1 MLALARRG
9 VRKLWDTV
17 LPIKPAGDY
26 SFDRRV
32 AELVDIFRRR
42 FPDRPDKLT
51 PEDCEVF
58 RSDMP
63 RWRALF
69 RHYDCVIGYAA
80 DSIYA
85 LLSGKS
91 CYVAF
96 EHGTIRDIPFR
107 PDPLGRYVALTYAMA
122 GAIYMTNA
130 DSMQQADRLQ
140 PSRERVVYG
149 LHGFDERRIDQWLR
163 TNPVRFSLRR
173 QLEIPA
179 ERKIFFSPAR
189 HHWREGILEKG
200 NDRLIWAAREVAD
213 AHPDSFSLVFVE
225 WGMELDLSKE
235 LIRQLHLEDYVRW
248 MPTVPKRTLWD
259 AYRTADCVID
269 QFAVPCFGDCTIE
282 ALTVAHCPVITR
294 LDDGDDRAVFRGHHP
309 ALQLRDCRPDRR
321 GDERNSHAPRGR
333 NQPRQAVATL
343 DRHLAFAPP
352 RHLHDADGL
361 PHGGN

>member
-1 MLALARRG
+1 MQGHRRFCIHYLLAKREHRHVQAAALWWLLSGLNRTSQVTRFLGVFRASRRLWKKFKPAVSEKKLITGLLLLTACCALALPAAIVRPVVAALLMITASWIWKGPQVLAWTRRG
-9 VRKLWDTV
+9 VRKLWDAV

-26 SFDRRV
+26 NFDRRV
-32 AELVDIFRRR
+32 AELVDVFRRR

-58 RSDMP
+58 RNDMP

-69 RHYDCVIGYAA
+69 RHYDCVIGYAS

-140 PSRERVVYG
+140 PSRERIIYG

-163 TNPVRFSLRR
+163 ATRFGSRSAGSLKSLLGERYFSRR
-173 QLEIPA
+173 PGITGGKE
-179 ERKIFFSPAR
+179 FSR
-189 HHWREGILEKG
+189 
-200 NDRLIWAAREVAD
+200 
-213 AHPDSFSLVFVE
+213 
-225 WGMELDLSKE
+225 
-235 LIRQLHLEDYVRW
+235 
-248 MPTVPKRTLWD
+248 
-259 AYRTADCVID
+259 
-269 QFAVPCFGDCTIE
+269 
-282 ALTVAHCPVITR
+282 
-294 LDDGDDRAVFRGHHP
+294 RAMIG
-309 ALQLRDCRPDRR
+309 
-321 GDERNSHAPRGR
+321 
-333 NQPRQAVATL
+333 
-343 DRHLAFAPP
+343 
-352 RHLHDADGL
+352 
-361 PHGGN
+361 